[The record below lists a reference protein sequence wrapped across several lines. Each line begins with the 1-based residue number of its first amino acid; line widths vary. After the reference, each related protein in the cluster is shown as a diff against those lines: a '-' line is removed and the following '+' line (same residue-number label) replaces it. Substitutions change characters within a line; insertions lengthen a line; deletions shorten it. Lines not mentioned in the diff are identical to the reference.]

1 MIPPEYEHCD
11 TIGGLVCMILSDG
24 VKAFGV

>member
-11 TIGGLVCMILSDG
+11 TIGGPDCMILSDG
-24 VKAFGV
+24 VKAFGL